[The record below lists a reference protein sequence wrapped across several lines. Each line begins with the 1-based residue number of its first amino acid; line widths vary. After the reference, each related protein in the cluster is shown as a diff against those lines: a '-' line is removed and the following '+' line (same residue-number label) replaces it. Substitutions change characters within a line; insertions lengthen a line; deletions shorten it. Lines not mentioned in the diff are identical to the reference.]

1 MLQKIIDKPV
11 VIPKYVDRYVDKI
24 VDVKVEVVVPKVI
37 EVPRQQFVDK
47 IVDVGVRAQRVHF
60 RERAQTVPI
69 NTILKKNTI
78 SAVQKRRFQ
87 ESSVQLANMVV
98 EHEQLKAEAISL
110 RERVGVRGNIGGLAG
125 VNASAQENE
134 RLKRLIYELETSLR
148 QKETERNRLR
158 QTTSTTADV
167 EVIQQ
172 VDSQDIPR
180 LQAHIQ
186 RVRAENE
193 NLRRISARGTFG
205 SQRKQVGTR
214 VSHQDVRR
222 EAPVHL
228 GAGGVVTTGR
238 AVSSGP
244 TIRRSAGYATT
255 STVVGAPAT
264 TYVNQGQTVY
274 PGGGVIRTSH
284 SNTQVVRTSGGY
296 GNTTYVGG
304 GSPSTG
310 VITTGA
316 YPTTGVISSTGVRTS
331 GGYTT
336 GVSPGYTTT
345 VGGAGGVIRRSG
357 THTTN
362 VVNTGIPTNT
372 FVNRY

>member
-1 MLQKIIDKPV
+1 LSQRLLKFQ
-11 VIPKYVDRYVDKI
+11 DKI
-24 VDVKVEVVVPKVI
+24 
-37 EVPRQQFVDK
+37 FDK

-78 SAVQKRRFQ
+78 SAVQKRRFY

-98 EHEQLKAEAISL
+98 EHEQLKAESISL
-110 RERVGVRGNIGGLAG
+110 RERVGMRGNMGGLSG

-134 RLKRLIYELETSLR
+134 RLKRMIYELESSLR

-158 QTTSTTADV
+158 QTSSTAADV

-172 VDSQDIPR
+172 VDSQDVPR

-193 NLRRISARGTFG
+193 NLRRITARGTFG
-205 SQRKQVGTR
+205 SQRTQVGTR

-222 EAPVHL
+222 EAPVRMA
-228 GAGGVVTTGR
+228 GAGGYVSTGR

-264 TYVNQGQTVY
+264 TYLNQGQTVY
-274 PGGGVIRTSH
+274 PGGGVIRTSQ